1 MSVEKTENEIQLEK
15 AVRVW
20 RQNPTPDNGRILKLM
35 QGRVKRE
42 KAEDRRKA
50 KEGKL

>member
-1 MSVEKTENEIQLEK
+1 MEKTENEIQLEK

-42 KAEDRRKA
+42 KAKARRKIE
-50 KEGKL
+50 EGRL